1 MMNPRTSRWLAA
13 LALALGVLPAAH
25 AGEDLVG
32 QVAAVQIASDG
43 KLWFSM
49 IAAPGTTAPSTY
61 CKPGWAG
68 LNLYVPKDDPEYP
81 YYYAMLMTAVS
92 KGKRV
97 YVANANATPNDGT
110 GPCDITKT
118 GYGLMIWP

>member
-1 MMNPRTSRWLAA
+1 MMTPRPVRWLAA
-13 LALALGVLPAAH
+13 LMLALGLLPAAH
-25 AGEDLVG
+25 AGDDLRG
-32 QVAAVQIASDG
+32 QVAAVQIAPDG

-49 IAAPGTTAPSTY
+49 NAAAGTSAPSTY

-68 LNLYVPKDDPEYP
+68 LNLYVPKDHAEYP

-92 KGKRV
+92 KGKQV
-97 YVANANATPNDGT
+97 YVANASIYDGT

-118 GYGLMIWP
+118 GYGLMIFP